1 MDQSLSIDSPN
12 DNGVELKRCAAIPA
26 EDQAQKNEQPHVVNA
41 VDPQEPELRLREEDG
56 ANYSVSQEEI
66 SNSPK
71 ESSDRD
77 SHDSG
82 SSPPIVDNQ
91 TVLSKKSFQSFL
103 SNVHVH
109 QSQGSGERRPRRSGS
124 PVRGHQRRN
133 SQPSLYETIVSVSLF
148 DYT

>member
-1 MDQSLSIDSPN
+1 M
-12 DNGVELKRCAAIPA
+12 
-26 EDQAQKNEQPHVVNA
+26 
-41 VDPQEPELRLREEDG
+41 RLREEDG
-56 ANYSVSQEEI
+56 ANYSVSQEEV

-82 SSPPIVDNQ
+82 SSPPIIDNQ

-103 SNVHVH
+103 SNAHMR
-109 QSQGSGERRPRRSGS
+109 QPQGSGERKPRRSAS

-133 SQPSLYETIVSVSLF
+133 SQPSLHETIVSVSLF
-148 DYT
+148 DYA